1 MPFEKCIYITTVMS
15 DFNKDWFFAGGWAI
29 DLFLGK
35 ETRVHHDI
43 EIGIFRED
51 QIELKDFLSNRE
63 WEFKKVLKG
72 EFTPWNNEYLELP
85 VHEIHAINNAK
96 KFELEI
102 LLNESDAGN
111 WRFRRD
117 LRISYPLRSVLSYSE
132 TGLPYLAPE
141 IVLLYKVKNTRE
153 KDHKDF
159 LSVKDILDSKQQN
172 WLRQAIKIHEPKH
185 DWLQLLD

>member
-153 KDHKDF
+153 KDHKVA
-159 LSVKDILDSKQQN
+159 LL
-172 WLRQAIKIHEPKH
+172 AIKCQIVEQNLIENKISM
-185 DWLQLLD
+185 